1 MFSFLQKYSN
11 SLKPLAGILGLAA
24 VSIVVNLPASAELK
38 PESSTTVPSKT
49 EAQMVEPEM
58 NPMVEPESPESMS
71 ESEPDI
77 VAVALNNGSFTIL
90 TELLE
95 TAGLVETLQGEG
107 PFTVF
112 APTDEAF
119 AALPEGTL
127 EELMKEENKDA
138 LIQILSYHVV
148 PGSVTSIELAEGEVQ
163 TVEGSPV
170 MIKLGDA
177 VMVNDATVVTPDVE
191 ASNGVIHVIDK
202 VILPP
207 AN

>member
-1 MFSFLQKYSN
+1 MFSFLQNHFN
-11 SLKPLAGILGLAA
+11 SLKPVAVVLGLAA
-24 VSIVVNLPASAELK
+24 VNIVVSLPASAELK
-38 PESSTTVPSKT
+38 PESSTTMPANT
-49 EAQMVEPEM
+49 ETQMVESES
-58 NPMVEPESPESMS
+58 NPMAEPESPESMS
-71 ESEPDI
+71 ESGPDI

-138 LIQILSYHVV
+138 LVEILTYHVV
-148 PGSVTSIELAEGEVQ
+148 PGSVMSTDLVEGEVD
-163 TVEGSPV
+163 TVEGNPV

-207 AN
+207 IN